1 MDDSRGPESGL
12 PGPSSG
18 DDGVNRF
25 CLAARLTA
33 ANRRKPAWSGISG
46 FRRAVRT
53 YPHPID
59 LPEGRTITVSPFFL
73 APKLEAL
80 MTKRALKRMVRE
92 GEFNPGQFN
101 DDGKVRR
108 LPIERGWSPMG
119 GHGAHHNDDEGRE
132 QGYLKTIKAK
142 SDGQAEMMKAIDDRN
157 MVMALGPAGTG
168 KTYLAIAKA
177 VEALEAGKV
186 GRIVLS
192 RPAVEA
198 GESIGFLPGEMEDK
212 LAPYLRPLYDALS
225 DRLSMKRVRALMA
238 EGAIEIAPVG
248 FMRGRTLNN
257 AFVVID
263 EAQNCTYVQLKM
275 LLTRL
280 GWHSTMVITG
290 DPNQS
295 DLLPGISG
303 LGDVADR
310 LEAVAGIAV
319 VRLKDVDIVRHPLV
333 ASMLGVL

>member
-1 MDDSRGPESGL
+1 
-12 PGPSSG
+12 
-18 DDGVNRF
+18 
-25 CLAARLTA
+25 
-33 ANRRKPAWSGISG
+33 
-46 FRRAVRT
+46 
-53 YPHPID
+53 
-59 LPEGRTITVSPFFL
+59 
-73 APKLEAL
+73 

-92 GEFNPGQFN
+92 GEFNPGQFE
-101 DDGKVRR
+101 DEGKVRR
-108 LPIERGWSPMG
+108 LPIERGWSPL
-119 GHGAHHNDDEGRE
+119 GAADNDRE

-142 SDGQAEMMKAIDDRN
+142 SEGQTALIKAVDERN
-157 MVMALGPAGTG
+157 LVLALGPAGTG

-257 AFVVID
+257 AFVICD
-263 EAQNCTYVQLKM
+263 EAQNATRLQMKM
-275 LLTRL
+275 VLTRL
-280 GWHSTMVITG
+280 GDGARMAVTG
-290 DPNQS
+290 DPSQV
-295 DLLPGISG
+295 DLPNRGDSG
-303 LGDVADR
+303 LAHAVGI
-310 LEAVAGIAV
+310 LEGVKGVAVARFKAE
-319 VRLKDVDIVRHPLV
+319 DVVRHPLV
-333 ASMLGVL
+333 ERIVRAYDSDAARQAGLPSGAPPNPV

>member
-1 MDDSRGPESGL
+1 M
-12 PGPSSG
+12 
-18 DDGVNRF
+18 
-25 CLAARLTA
+25 
-33 ANRRKPAWSGISG
+33 
-46 FRRAVRT
+46 
-53 YPHPID
+53 
-59 LPEGRTITVSPFFL
+59 
-73 APKLEAL
+73 EAF
-80 MTKRALKRMVRE
+80 MTKRALKRTVRE
-92 GEFNPGQFN
+92 GANDAGHY

-108 LPIERGWSPMG
+108 LPVEHRSAWSPLSSG
-119 GHGAHHNDDEGRE
+119 PGHEERD
-132 QGYLKTIKAK
+132 QSYLKTIKPK
-142 SDGQAEMMKAIDDRN
+142 SPGQAGLMAAIDEKN
-157 MVMALGPAGTG
+157 LIMALGPAGTG
-168 KTYLAIAKA
+168 KTYIAIAKA

-198 GESIGFLPGEMEDK
+198 GESIGYLPGDMEDK

-225 DRLSMKRVRALMA
+225 DRLSVKRMRALMA

-263 EAQNCTYVQLKM
+263 EAQNCTYMQLKM

-280 GWHSTMVITG
+280 GWNSTMVVTG

-303 LGDVADR
+303 LADVSAR
-310 LEAVAGIAV
+310 FEAVENIAV
-319 VRLKDVDIVRHPLV
+319 VRLADRDIVRHPLV
-333 ASMLGVL
+333 AEMLGVL

>member
-1 MDDSRGPESGL
+1 
-12 PGPSSG
+12 
-18 DDGVNRF
+18 
-25 CLAARLTA
+25 
-33 ANRRKPAWSGISG
+33 
-46 FRRAVRT
+46 
-53 YPHPID
+53 
-59 LPEGRTITVSPFFL
+59 
-73 APKLEAL
+73 